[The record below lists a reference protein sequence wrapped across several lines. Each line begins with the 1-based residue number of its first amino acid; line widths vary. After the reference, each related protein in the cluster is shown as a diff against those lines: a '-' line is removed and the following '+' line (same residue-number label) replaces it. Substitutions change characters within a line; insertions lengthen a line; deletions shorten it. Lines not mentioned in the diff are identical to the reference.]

1 MCERRVTMSPK
12 KVLIFLF
19 AFLCITTTTFASSY
33 DALVVYGDSLS
44 DNGNFFSATGYPGA
58 PYFNGRRSNGPV
70 AVEYLA
76 ASLGVP
82 LINFAWIGA
91 TTGIGNYADS
101 GSVTSLGT
109 SGLPGMTTV
118 YNATK
123 GMLSPYVSGGLF
135 IVWGGPD
142 DFLAPSSLDT
152 TPSKIIARAVAN
164 ELAIITDLEGM
175 GVKSILAPGM
185 PDLGLTPYFQSL
197 GPTSAAQASAFTDG
211 FNTALLAALPPDV
224 MYYDTAS
231 LLRSV
236 VANPAAYGFTNATD
250 ACFDGINECADPP
263 KYVFFDN
270 FHPTTA
276 THAILASEFLATTA
290 VPEPT
295 TILLLGLGLVGLAC
309 ISIKVTAINP
319 VRRFI

>member
-1 MCERRVTMSPK
+1 MPSK
-12 KVLIFLF
+12 KVLFVLF
-19 AFLCITTTTFASSY
+19 ALLCITTPTFASPY
-33 DALVVYGDSLS
+33 DSVVVYGDSLS
-44 DNGNFFSATGYPGA
+44 DNGNFFSTTGYPGA

-82 LINFAWIGA
+82 LIDFAWIGA
-91 TTGIGNYADS
+91 TTGIGNYADN
-101 GSVTSLGT
+101 GTVTTLGT
-109 SGLPGMTTV
+109 SGLPGMATV

-123 GMLSPYVSGGLF
+123 GTLNPYVSGGLF

-142 DFLAPSSLDT
+142 DFLAPSPLDT
-152 TPSKIIARAVAN
+152 TLLEIIARAVAN
-164 ELAIITDLEGM
+164 ELKIITDLEGM

-197 GPTSAAQASAFTDG
+197 GPTLAVQASAFSDA

-231 LLRSV
+231 LLRSI
-236 VANPAAYGFTNATD
+236 VANPAAYGFTNVTT
-250 ACFDGINECADPP
+250 ACFDGIFPCADPQN
-263 KYVFFDN
+263 YVFFDS

-276 THAILASEFLATTA
+276 THAILASEFMATTA

-295 TILLLGLGLVGLAC
+295 TMFLLGLGLVGLAC
-309 ISIKVTAINP
+309 TSIKVTAINP